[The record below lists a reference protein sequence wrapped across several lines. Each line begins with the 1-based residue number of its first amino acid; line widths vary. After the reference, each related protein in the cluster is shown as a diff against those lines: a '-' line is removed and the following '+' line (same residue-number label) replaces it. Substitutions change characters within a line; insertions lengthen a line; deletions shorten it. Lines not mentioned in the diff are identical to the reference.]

1 MNSADGFGAMAER
14 HVRFTDQFFDRLD
27 VLLPFERDEL
37 GTPSVTDFLVLE
49 APRLRDRLAA
59 DFEGSTMPT
68 GDPEVRVA
76 IGTGTIIPYVALFA
90 YLAQDGAVEVFW
102 LSIDLTPL

>member
-1 MNSADGFGAMAER
+1 MTER
-14 HVRFTDQFFDRLD
+14 QVRFTDQFFDRLD
-27 VLLPFERDEL
+27 GLLPFERDDA

-68 GDPEVRVA
+68 DDPEVRVA
-76 IGTGTIIPYVALFA
+76 IGAGTIIPYVALYA
-90 YLAQDGAVEVFW
+90 CIAADGAVEVFW
-102 LSIDLTPL
+102 LSIDLSAL